1 MNRGDSRELERY
13 FDLVEPLHF
22 DVPSIEPVLVIR
34 HQDPVII
41 KAPGQPRA
49 PPSLKAVAPLLK
61 AMSIMPKKKP
71 FLTTHKMHKNLNTLS
86 L

>member
-22 DVPSIEPVLVIR
+22 DVPSIEPVSIIR
-34 HQDPVII
+34 HRDPVII

-49 PPSLKAVAPLLK
+49 PPSLKAVVALLK
-61 AMSIMPKKKP
+61 AMSIMTKKKP
-71 FLTTHKMHKNLNTLS
+71 FLTTHKMHKNLNTLC